1 VVQTLLARA
10 DAHALVWPAA
20 PAGRAAPG
28 RDPGGREERKRK
40 RKRRGKRISLQPLE
54 EEKIGEGRG

>member
-10 DAHALVWPAA
+10 DAHALVWPTA

-28 RDPGGREERKRK
+28 RDPGGREERK